1 MSERA
6 AAAEGWAFPDLA
18 GHGVRLVKAEASH
31 VATLFAATP
40 PDTFKY
46 YTVWPR
52 EWALGS
58 FAAFFD
64 DLRGHAKHHTFV
76 VFDEARDAIVGSTTF
91 MDIDP
96 SNRSVEI
103 GSTWYASSARGTHV
117 NPACKFLMLRHA
129 FETLDCVR
137 VTIKCNALNLQSQA
151 AIRKLGAACEGV
163 LRRHRVQQDNRTRD
177 TMYFSVIRNEWPRV
191 REGLVA
197 RLARYMEVLDRE
209 GYKQP

>member
-6 AAAEGWAFPDLA
+6 ARAGEWAFPNLA
-18 GHGVRLVKAEASH
+18 GHGVRLLRAEVSH
-31 VATLFAATP
+31 VPALFEATP

-52 EWALGS
+52 EWTLEA

-64 DLRGHAKHHTFV
+64 ALRGHAKHHTFV
-76 VFDEARDAIVGSTTF
+76 VFDSTSDAIVGSTTF

-103 GSTWYASSARGTHV
+103 GSTWYASHARGTHV
-117 NPACKFLMLRHA
+117 NPACKLLMLGHA
-129 FETLDCVR
+129 FEALDCVR

-163 LRRHRVQQDNRTRD
+163 LRRHRVQQDGRTRD
-177 TMYFSVIRNEWPRV
+177 TMYFSVIQEEWPRV
-191 REGLVA
+191 RDGLQA
-197 RLARYMEVLDRE
+197 RLERIGVERGRA
-209 GYKQP
+209 